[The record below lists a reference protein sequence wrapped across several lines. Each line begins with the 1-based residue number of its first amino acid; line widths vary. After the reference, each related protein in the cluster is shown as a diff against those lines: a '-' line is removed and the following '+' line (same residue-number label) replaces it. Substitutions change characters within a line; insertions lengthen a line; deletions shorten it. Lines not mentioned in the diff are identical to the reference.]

1 MLKIILEAPDKAPL
15 HNFPYILYLPDGY
28 DEDEREWPLV
38 VYLHGAGERGRDLKT
53 PYAYGI
59 PQRIKDGDSFP
70 FIFVAPQCDDPLYW
84 AGCIESLDAFLD
96 DRLRELRVDRQR
108 IYLTGASMGGMGTW
122 MWGVASP
129 ERFAALAPLCG
140 IGVPWYAFRLKDTPV
155 WAFHGD
161 QDGVIRV
168 EESIWMTE
176 AVNRFGGNA
185 RLTVYEGV
193 GHDCWLQA
201 YHDPELYEW
210 MLAQRKP

>member
-1 MLKIILEAPDKAPL
+1 MLKNILEAPDKAPL

-96 DRLRELRVDRQR
+96 DRLRELRVDRHR
-108 IYLTGASMGGMGTW
+108 IYLTGASM
-122 MWGVASP
+122 ASP
-129 ERFAALAPLCG
+129 LPNG
-140 IGVPWYAFRLKDTPV
+140 SPPWRRCAGSVCPGTLSGSRIRRYGPFT
-155 WAFHGD
+155 
-161 QDGVIRV
+161 VIRTAL
-168 EESIWMTE
+168 SGW
-176 AVNRFGGNA
+176 RK
-185 RLTVYEGV
+185 
-193 GHDCWLQA
+193 A
-201 YHDPELYEW
+201 YG
-210 MLAQRKP
+210 

>member
-1 MLKIILEAPDKAPL
+1 M
-15 HNFPYILYLPDGY
+15 
-28 DEDEREWPLV
+28 
-38 VYLHGAGERGRDLKT
+38 
-53 PYAYGI
+53 
-59 PQRIKDGDSFP
+59 
-70 FIFVAPQCDDPLYW
+70 
-84 AGCIESLDAFLD
+84 
-96 DRLRELRVDRQR
+96 DRRR